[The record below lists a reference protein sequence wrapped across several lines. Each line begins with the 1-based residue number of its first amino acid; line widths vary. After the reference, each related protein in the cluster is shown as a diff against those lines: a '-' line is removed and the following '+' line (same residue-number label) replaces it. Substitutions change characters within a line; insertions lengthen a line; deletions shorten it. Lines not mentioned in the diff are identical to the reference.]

1 MVRRSKCSF
10 TTKVRVAYDKGAHA
24 VIIVVRE
31 DSTLTSEDM
40 KNIILADDG
49 FGDKIHI
56 PSVLVP
62 KAEGNKLIE
71 AAHRGQVIIELA
83 WDLPTNH
90 VVGQTNG

>member
-1 MVRRSKCSF
+1 MYGS
-10 TTKVRVAYDKGAHA
+10 Y
-24 VIIVVRE
+24 
-31 DSTLTSEDM
+31 
-40 KNIILADDG
+40 IILADDG

-56 PSVLVP
+56 PSGLVP

-71 AAHRGQVIIELA
+71 AAPREQVIIEVA